1 MEQKTPRLLEQEEYV
16 TRAAALLKQRYL
28 GRQPLAAVHTYG
40 CQQNVSDSE
49 RLKGLLSAM
58 GFGFTEQDEAADLI
72 LFNTCA
78 VREHAEDRVFGNIG
92 ALKHLKRR
100 KPGLMIGICGCM
112 AQQQFKPRGVLHC
125 FSGSAEMAKQ
135 VLSLGIFILMLTQ
148 FYVKYFCCIYVL
160 VYNRINNCSMT
171 NFVFIVLTN

>member
-16 TRAAALLKQRYL
+16 TRAAALLKQRYP

-92 ALKHLKRR
+92 ALKHLKRLA
-100 KPGLMIGICGCM
+100 PL
-112 AQQQFKPRGVLHC
+112 
-125 FSGSAEMAKQ
+125 
-135 VLSLGIFILMLTQ
+135 
-148 FYVKYFCCIYVL
+148 
-160 VYNRINNCSMT
+160 
-171 NFVFIVLTN
+171 